1 MKKIAIVY
9 WPLQGNVSN
18 AAKKIHN
25 LISDKADLF
34 DLASFSSREVKNYDY
49 FIVGSSTVG
58 ADAWQDAN
66 TSDKW
71 LPFFKQMEFEEV
83 SMNGKKVALFGLGDQ
98 ILYPDHFV
106 DGMAILKKE
115 FETLGASVHGEWPS
129 DGYEHTGS
137 KAEKNGKFF
146 GLALDED
153 NQDNQTE
160 ARALKWLQQLENCGF

>member
-9 WPLQGNVSN
+9 WPLQGNVSR
-18 AAKKIHN
+18 AAKKIHA
-25 LISDKADLF
+25 LIKDKADIF
-34 DLASFSSREVKNYDY
+34 DLASFSSREIQQYDY

-66 TSDKW
+66 TKDKW

-83 SMNGKKVALFGLGDQ
+83 SMQEKKVALFGLGDQ

-115 FETLGASVHGEWPS
+115 FKNLGAEIHGEWPS
-129 DGYEHTGS
+129 EGYEHTGS
-137 KAEKNGKFF
+137 KSEKDGKFI

-153 NQDNQTE
+153 HQDNKTE
-160 ARALKWLQQLENCGF
+160 ARASKWLQNLSKFGF